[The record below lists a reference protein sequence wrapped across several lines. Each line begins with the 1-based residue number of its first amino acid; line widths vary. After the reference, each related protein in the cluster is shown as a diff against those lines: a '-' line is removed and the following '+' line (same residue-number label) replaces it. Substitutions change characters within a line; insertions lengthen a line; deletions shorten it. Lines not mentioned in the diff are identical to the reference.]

1 MIEQIP
7 LSLEQAVA
15 MAPSVPSTTTFT
27 AYGIYIQTDDGLKTL
42 NDFIR
47 SVRLNHRYYFG
58 GTVDYHA

>member
-1 MIEQIP
+1 MSYNAYSDE
-7 LSLEQAVA
+7 
-15 MAPSVPSTTTFT
+15 
-27 AYGIYIQTDDGLKTL
+27 YGIYIQTDAGLKTL